1 MGRDSEKPGIVPN
14 ELDTDALKELLS
26 DTVEGLEELE
36 ILAWFERAQ
45 TRADADR
52 IARETGTAVDTV
64 RTALSRLGAA
74 GLVCE
79 SPSEPRAF
87 EPSPDDAVQR
97 RLALVLGEYRANP
110 VRVMKLMT
118 ENAIERVRNAA
129 LRTFAESFR
138 IRGGN
143 KDG

>member
-1 MGRDSEKPGIVPN
+1 VSD
-14 ELDTDALKELLS
+14 ELETDALKQLLS
-26 DTVEGLEELE
+26 ETVEGLEDLA
-36 ILAWFERAQ
+36 ILAWFERTQ
-45 TRADADR
+45 TPGDADR

-64 RTALSRLGAA
+64 RTALARLAAA
-74 GLVCE
+74 GLLCE
-79 SPSEPRAF
+79 SPGEPKAF
-87 EPSPDDAVQR
+87 EASPDSEVLR
-97 RLALVLGEYRANP
+97 HLALVLGEYRANP

-138 IRGGN
+138 IRGPK